1 MKRLHIHLAVENLE
15 QNIHFYSTLFGCEP
29 SVQHDDYAKWMLDDP
44 RVNFAISNRSAK
56 LGLDHLGI
64 QAEDDQELQAIK
76 QRLDATQQPIEAQE
90 QAACCY
96 MRSDKYWITDPQ
108 GIAWESFHSLAEV
121 PTFND
126 KKAPSDG
133 ENPFACRPAE
143 ETTTACCPTAE
154 KTTSSCCGD
163 V

>member
-1 MKRLHIHLAVENLE
+1 MLE
-15 QNIHFYSTLFGCEP
+15 
-29 SVQHDDYAKWMLDDP
+29 DP
-44 RVNFAISNRSAK
+44 RVNFAISSRSAK

-64 QAEDDQELQAIK
+64 QAEDEQELQVIK

-108 GIAWESFHSLAEV
+108 GIAWESFHSLTEI

-126 KKAPSDG
+126 KKAASDG

-143 ETTTACCPTAE
+143 NS
-154 KTTSSCCGD
+154 SSCCG
-163 V
+163 